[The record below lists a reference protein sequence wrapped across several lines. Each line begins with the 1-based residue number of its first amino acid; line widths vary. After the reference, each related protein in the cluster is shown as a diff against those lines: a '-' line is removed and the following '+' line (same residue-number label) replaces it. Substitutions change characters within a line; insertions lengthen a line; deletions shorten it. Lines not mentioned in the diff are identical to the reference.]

1 MTPRIEQK
9 TTRVLEAT
17 SSLILPPSWAGPCPG
32 STVTENL
39 TAAPVP
45 SAHVRDSRTCNP
57 SDNGAPRY
65 SLPQRSPDRAGL
77 RESTLDLFCRAS
89 ADGTRDRQSP
99 NARRSVL
106 PQPHASSCHRAP
118 IAAAAERSIRYCVQ
132 DSKMHWWLFRKRT
145 RAVDSLML
153 LEGLGWA
160 AQRGFRP
167 PDATAL
173 SSSNRGSLPPAVWQ
187 VPRRVQSRR
196 KNRRDNSEPNI
207 PGPPNKLHPVT
218 L

>member
-9 TTRVLEAT
+9 TTRGLEAT

-65 SLPQRSPDRAGL
+65 S
-77 RESTLDLFCRAS
+77 
-89 ADGTRDRQSP
+89 
-99 NARRSVL
+99 L

-173 SSSNRGSLPPAVWQ
+173 SSSNRGSLPPAVRQ
-187 VPRRVQSRR
+187 VPRRVQ
-196 KNRRDNSEPNI
+196 
-207 PGPPNKLHPVT
+207 
-218 L
+218 